1 MDIYTNDKIFTILNK
16 DFKKFKSGLYD
27 DDYELF
33 KDMNED
39 KLHNLFLYSI
49 VNNSKIMKKVK
60 TKLLKNN
67 ILEKDINK
75 LFYTTL
81 KFYYKYDKG
90 LFSWAEIEEWD
101 IELDDIKTTSTKY
114 TLI

>member
-16 DFKKFKSGLYD
+16 DFRKFKAGLYD

-33 KDMNED
+33 KDINEE
-39 KLHNLFLYSI
+39 KLNNLFLYSI
-49 VNNSKIMKKVK
+49 VNNPKIMKKVK

-67 ILEKDINK
+67 VLEKDINK
-75 LFYTTL
+75 LFYTAL
-81 KFYYKYDKG
+81 KFYYKCDKG
-90 LFSWAEIEEWD
+90 LFSWVEIEEWNID
-101 IELDDIKTTSTKY
+101 LDDIKKTSTKY